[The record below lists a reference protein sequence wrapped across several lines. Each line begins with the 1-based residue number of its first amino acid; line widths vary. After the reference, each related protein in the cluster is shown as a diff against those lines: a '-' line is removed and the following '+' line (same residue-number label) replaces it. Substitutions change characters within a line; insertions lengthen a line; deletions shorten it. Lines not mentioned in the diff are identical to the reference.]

1 MSKKRVAFFDFASCE
16 GCQLQMANFGEAFLD
31 VLNLMDVVMF
41 REVMSEKT
49 EDYDMAIVEG
59 SITTPHDVERIRHI
73 RQRAKVVIAL
83 GSCATD
89 FLYFVMQG
97 VATQIASAAVGTATG
112 A

>member
-1 MSKKRVAFFDFASCE
+1 MKARKWTLLALSS
-16 GCQLQMANFGEAFLD
+16 G
-31 VLNLMDVVMF
+31 VL
-41 REVMSEKT
+41 
-49 EDYDMAIVEG
+49 
-59 SITTPHDVERIRHI
+59 
-73 RQRAKVVIAL
+73 IAL